1 MRVYY
6 VNLAGYVVKMQLTN
20 DIIINEKLQ
29 PFILQMKDG
38 NEDFVLD
45 VCSCQALPEVDSDGC
60 WYGTEYYVY
69 DECELYIFHAN
80 EVGKAPFAVTCFRK
94 DGNISLFY
102 LNGYEHY
109 FTGSSGIFNRI
120 GAEQLLLQHNRLML
134 HASFVTYKGHG
145 ILFSGP
151 SGIGKSTQAE
161 LWRRT
166 RGAEIVN
173 GDRAAVGLADEEWIA
188 WGIPYAGTS
197 GICHN
202 KSAHIS
208 AIVILRQANNNQIRS
223 LSAIEAMR
231 YLYPETTVHQ
241 WDAKFVEKVTDLLSQ
256 LISAVPVFLLECV
269 PDESAVEI
277 LQEKLTIG
285 AKAKT

>member
-1 MRVYY
+1 MKIYY
-6 VNLAGYVVKMQLTN
+6 LSLAGYVVKMRLEK
-20 DIIINEKLQ
+20 DIIINERLQ
-29 PFILQMKDG
+29 PFVLPIRDAK
-38 NEDFVLD
+38 EDFMLD
-45 VCSCQALPEVDSDGC
+45 ICSCEKLPEAPSGGC
-60 WYGTEYYVY
+60 WRGTEYYVY
-69 DECELYIFHAN
+69 EGHEFYIFHAN
-80 EVGKAPFAVTCFRK
+80 EVGKAPFAVTCFRE
-94 DGNISLFY
+94 DENVSLLY

-134 HASFVTYKGHG
+134 HASFVKYKGHG

-173 GDRAAVGLADEEWIA
+173 GDRAAVGLADEEWTA

-197 GICHN
+197 GICYN
-202 KSAHIS
+202 KSAQIS

-241 WDAKFVEKVTDLLSQ
+241 WDGKFVEKVTDLLSQ

>member
-1 MRVYY
+1 MKTYY
-6 VNLAGYVVKMQLTN
+6 LNVAGSIIKMQLAN
-20 DIIINEKLQ
+20 DIIITEKLQ
-29 PFILQMKDG
+29 PFLLCEIPPKVDCVLDVHDCEGLPQYDSRGYWNGSTYYIYYGKELRVFHANTEGEQPFAATIFEKDG
-38 NEDFVLD
+38 NVS
-45 VCSCQALPEVDSDGC
+45 V
-60 WYGTEYYVY
+60 VY
-69 DECELYIFHAN
+69 LKE
-80 EVGKAPFAVTCFRK
+80 
-94 DGNISLFY
+94 
-102 LNGYEHY
+102 YEHY

-134 HASFVTYKGHG
+134 HASFVKYKGHG

-166 RGAEIVN
+166 MGAEIVN
-173 GDRAAVGLADEEWIA
+173 GDRAAVGLIDEEWIA

-208 AIVILRQANNNQIRS
+208 AIVILRQANKNQIRS

-231 YLYPETTVHQ
+231 YLYPEITVHQ

-256 LISAVPVFLLECV
+256 LISAVPAFLLECI

-277 LQEKLTIG
+277 LQEKLS
-285 AKAKT
+285 KN